1 MTCRQ
6 LYLEARR
13 RLSQAGIDSPGVDA
27 ALLSQRFLGLDRPG
41 LALHGEEEPAPEQA
55 AAFLQ
60 AVEERAARRPLQY
73 ILGEWEFL
81 GLPLA
86 VGEGV
91 LCPRED
97 TAVLVESLAQGLQ
110 GRSAPRG
117 LDLCAGTGA
126 VALGLLTF
134 LPGAAVQCV
143 ELSDKAF
150 PYLEENL
157 RRLGRAVGFDPEKL
171 VMTLQIHS
179 DIVRVVTEKD
189 HIGLC
194 HRDYPKCDALVTN
207 TPGVALLVFTADCTP
222 LLFFDPVTGAVG
234 AAHAGWRG
242 TAQAIGAKVVHA
254 MAENFGAKP
263 ENIRAAIG
271 PNIGMCHFET
281 DHDVPDAMRAA
292 FGPEVDAY
300 IEKRGEK
307 YHLDLKQINAMVLR
321 RCGVEHIDLSRDC
334 TVCSCDR
341 FWSHRATGG
350 ERGSQGA
357 VIVCQ
362 EVTG

>member
-1 MTCRQ
+1 M
-6 LYLEARR
+6 
-13 RLSQAGIDSPGVDA
+13 
-27 ALLSQRFLGLDRPG
+27 
-41 LALHGEEEPAPEQA
+41 
-55 AAFLQ
+55 
-60 AVEERAARRPLQY
+60 
-73 ILGEWEFL
+73 
-81 GLPLA
+81 
-86 VGEGV
+86 
-91 LCPRED
+91 
-97 TAVLVESLAQGLQ
+97 
-110 GRSAPRG
+110 
-117 LDLCAGTGA
+117 
-126 VALGLLTF
+126 
-134 LPGAAVQCV
+134 
-143 ELSDKAF
+143 
-150 PYLEENL
+150 EENL

-242 TAQAIGAKVVHA
+242 TAQAIGAKVVRA

-281 DHDVPDAMRAA
+281 DADVPDAMRAA
-292 FGPEVDAY
+292 FGAEADAY

-321 RCGVEHIDLSRDC
+321 RCGVEHIDISDDC

-357 VIVCQ
+357 VIVCR